1 MHALMYGA
9 TGYTG
14 SLIARTALEQG
25 LTLILAGRSR
35 EKLAALADETGYG
48 YRVFDVDD
56 TAAVHRGM
64 ADVGVLLNCAGPFSR
79 TYRSLT
85 DACLEARAHYL
96 DVTGE
101 IAVFEGVAARDA
113 EARAVG
119 VMLLPGA
126 GFDVVPSDCLARY
139 LSERL
144 PGAVRLLLGV
154 SGSGPLSHGTAT
166 TAVENQ
172 ASGGMIRQGG
182 RLTRVPAAYRTR
194 TIDFGDGRPRT
205 AVTIPWGDVATA
217 YYSTGIPDIEVYA
230 AVPRRLI
237 RLMRASRYIGSL
249 LRMKPVQQIQ
259 KRLIRSRPPGPSQEE
274 LAEGEGRVWGRVEDA
289 HGNHATAA
297 VRTPNGYRLTALA
310 ALHVLRHALQGNA
323 PPGYQTPATAYG
335 ADLILEVPGT
345 ERFDING
352 GSPQ

>member
-1 MHALMYGA
+1 MHALLYGA

-14 SLIARTALEQG
+14 SLIVRTALEQG
-25 LTLILAGRSR
+25 LTLTLAGRSR

-48 YRVFDVDD
+48 YRVFEVDD
-56 TAAVHRGM
+56 PAAVRRGM
-64 ADVGVLLNCAGPFSR
+64 ADVSVLLNCAGPFSR

-101 IAVFEGVAARDA
+101 IGVFEGVAARDG
-113 EARAVG
+113 EARAAG

-144 PGAVRLLLGV
+144 PGAVRLRLGIR
-154 SGSGPLSHGTAT
+154 GSGPLSHGTAT

-172 ASGGMIRQGG
+172 AGGGMIRQGG
-182 RLTRVPAAYRTR
+182 RLTRVPAAHRTR
-194 TIDFGDGRPRT
+194 VIDFGDGKPRT

-230 AVPRRLI
+230 SVPPTLI
-237 RLMRASRYIGSL
+237 RLMRASRYIGGL
-249 LRMKPVQQIQ
+249 LRTRPVQRIQ
-259 KRLIRSRPPGPSQEE
+259 KRLIRSRPAGPSAEE
-274 LAEGEGRVWGRVEDA
+274 LAGGEGRVWGRVEDDR
-289 HGNHATAA
+289 GNHATAV
-297 VRTPNGYRLTALA
+297 VRTPNGYQLTALA
-310 ALHVLRHALQGNA
+310 ALHVLRRALRGDA
-323 PPGYQTPATAYG
+323 PHGYQTPATAYG
-335 ADLILEVPGT
+335 ADLILEIPGT
-345 ERFDING
+345 DRFDIHG